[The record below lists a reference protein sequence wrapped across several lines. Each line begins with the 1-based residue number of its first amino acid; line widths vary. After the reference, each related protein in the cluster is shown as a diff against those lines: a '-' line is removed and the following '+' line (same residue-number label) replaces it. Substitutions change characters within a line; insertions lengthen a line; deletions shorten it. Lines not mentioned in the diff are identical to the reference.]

1 MLQQGFQPVMVFPGQ
16 GAQRPGMGDSLHEQK
31 TYREHLALADEI
43 LGFGLSELMTA
54 GPAETLTRTDIAQPA
69 LLTLET
75 GLYTL
80 WREQGGAQPAA
91 VAGHSLGEYSALVV
105 AGVLNFS
112 DALRLIQLRAQLMQT
127 ACEQAQGGMAAVLR
141 PTLTSEELIALCQQ
155 LSQQQDY
162 PVVLAN
168 DNSPQQLVIS
178 GELQALDAVCEV
190 IKSQKLGRP
199 VKLKV
204 AGAFHSPLMQS
215 AQAELAAAI
224 EKLELQEPQIPVVMN
239 VSGNVPASVSELRA
253 LLTQQIISPVRWRES
268 VRCLEQF
275 GKLFLELGPSTL
287 TPLIRQCL
295 SDNQPEIE
303 AQNLL
308 EWNELETAV
317 KALR

>member
-1 MLQQGFQPVMVFPGQ
+1 MFQPGLQPVMVFPGQ
-16 GAQRPGMGDSLHEQK
+16 GAQRPGMGDSLREHK
-31 TYREHLALADEI
+31 TYRKHLALADEI
-43 LGFGLSELMTA
+43 LGFRLSELMTG

-69 LLTLET
+69 LLALET

-80 WREQGGAQPAA
+80 WREQGGVQPAA

-112 DALRLIQLRAQLMQT
+112 DALHLVKLRAQLMQA
-127 ACEQAQGGMAAVLR
+127 ACEQVQGGMAAVLK
-141 PTLTSEELIALCQQ
+141 PGISPDDLVALCQQ
-155 LSQQQDY
+155 LAEPSA

-178 GELQALDAVCEV
+178 GEIQALEAVCEV

-224 EKLELQEPQIPVVMN
+224 KKLKLQEPQIPVVMN
-239 VSGNVPASVSELRA
+239 VSGKVPDSVPELST
-253 LLTQQIISPVRWRES
+253 LLTQQIISPVRWRDS
-268 VRCLEQF
+268 VSRLEQF
-275 GKLFLELGPSTL
+275 GRLFLELGPSTL

-295 SDNQPEIE
+295 SDHQSEID
-303 AQNLL
+303 ARNVL
-308 EWNELETAV
+308 EWDELETVV